1 MKYLIIF
8 LKGILLGFVSLAI
21 PGLSAST
28 IALEVGVYYLLI
40 NSISNIFKDF
50 KKSISFLGAL
60 IGGYAVGSFAGAISI
75 DLIYDHYP
83 VVITLL
89 ILGFILGG
97 IPYMAKE
104 LKSGL
109 KKPSCWISLACVVA
123 FLLIFS
129 FLITEGKNITFENM
143 QILDYILLFIV
154 GFITA
159 STLVVPGIDF
169 AVLMIAMGYYYPFIS
184 LIANIFHFEQIIHT
198 LIIFGIYLAGYFI
211 GCFVFSI
218 VIKKIMVR
226 FQTQT
231 KFASFGFVLV
241 APVIV
246 IKKNII
252 DNPTF
257 HYNATQLIVGGA
269 LAVAGFLALY
279 FLPKPA
285 DDISMMM
292 EQQPKQSKGSD
303 LVMTEET
310 GEELAVPSDEEK
322 EEHQEV
328 Q

>member
-1 MKYLIIF
+1 MKYLTIF

-40 NSISNIFKDF
+40 NSISSIFKDF
-50 KKSISFLGAL
+50 KKSIAFLGTL
-60 IGGYAVGSFAGAISI
+60 IGGYAVGCFGGAISI

-83 VVITLL
+83 VVMTLM

-109 KKPSCWISLACVVA
+109 KKVSCWISLAVVVT
-123 FLLIFS
+123 FLIIFS
-129 FLITEGKNITFENM
+129 FLITEGKNITFDNM
-143 QILDYILLFIV
+143 EIIDYILLFIV

-159 STLVVPGIDF
+159 STLVVPGVDF
-169 AVLMIAMGYYYPFIS
+169 AVLMIALGYYYPFVG
-184 LIANIFHFEQIIHT
+184 LVANIFHFEHIIHT

-211 GCFVFSI
+211 GCFIFSI
-218 VIKKIMVR
+218 LIKKIMIR

-241 APVIV
+241 APIIV

-257 HYNATQLIVGGA
+257 HYTTTQLIVGSA
-269 LAVAGFLALY
+269 LAVVGFLALY

-285 DDISMMM
+285 EDISMMM
-292 EQQPKQSKGSD
+292 ENGKQENASKD
-303 LVMTEET
+303 LVVIEET
-310 GEELAVPSDEEK
+310 SEELVIENEKKDEGI
-322 EEHQEV
+322 Q
-328 Q
+328 